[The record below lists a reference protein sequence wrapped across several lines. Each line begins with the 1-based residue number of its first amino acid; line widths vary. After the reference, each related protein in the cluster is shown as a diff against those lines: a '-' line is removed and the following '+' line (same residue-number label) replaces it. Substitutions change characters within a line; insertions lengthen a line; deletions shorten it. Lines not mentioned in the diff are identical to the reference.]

1 MLSLTTG
8 GPPSIYS
15 PRGLNGDIETLLFPI
30 QHGLLYF
37 VGFDVLPPFV
47 AWSVARST
55 QEQREEYLR
64 HYAERLRNWQTTS
77 PIPFPPLEHYDE
89 TLQLKSDLKT

>member
-8 GPPSIYS
+8 GSASIYS
-15 PRGLNGDIETLLFPI
+15 PRGLNGDMDNLLFPI
-30 QHGLLYF
+30 QHGMLYF

-55 QEQREEYLR
+55 AEQRQEYLR
-64 HYAERLRNWQTTS
+64 AFAERLKNWQAEA
-77 PIPFPPLEHYDE
+77 PIPFPSLEQYDE
-89 TLQLKSDLKT
+89 TLQLKS